1 MILTTVCLSSNR
13 SDIGHVAEFP
23 LAVKKTASMY
33 LINKLIPVYTDIR
46 YNDNKQKL
54 DKQLLKLFYNK
65 LISYKLS
72 IINLK

>member
-33 LINKLIPVYTDIR
+33 SFQFI
-46 YNDNKQKL
+46 
-54 DKQLLKLFYNK
+54 
-65 LISYKLS
+65 LISDTMTEQ
-72 IINLK
+72 